1 MKEGEKEEIDI
12 DIEIPPKILQDV
24 LDDSR
29 KQQADSSD
37 CHLGDVKGDRKDK
50 LEEYCTWTLQQVES
64 DRWREAL
71 QAANQFA
78 MDQFLELNSILQ
90 HPKVTAELMVKGGVK
105 PGIAL
110 QFVSNIK
117 KSQQEAKKP

>member
-1 MKEGEKEEIDI
+1 
-12 DIEIPPKILQDV
+12 V

-29 KQQADSSD
+29 KGKADRSKCRQCKAQVTHGKHHD
-37 CHLGDVKGDRKDK
+37 VAETTFDRDLGDVKGDRKDK
-50 LEEYCTWTLQQVES
+50 LEECYNWTLQQVES

-78 MDQFLELNSILQ
+78 MAQFLELNSILQ

-110 QFVSNIK
+110 QFVSNILALVK
-117 KSQQEAKKP
+117 L